1 MIQQGLQ
8 RIRTIRFTARTAI
21 LAVILL
27 AGVARLGLG
36 TCSFGAGE
44 WTIMCPLGYLQ
55 LSLANRSLM
64 PGLLISAGVVAI
76 AAVLLGRSFCG
87 WACPAGLIRT
97 IFKRD
102 RANGARSPQNGQA
115 NIVVGTETG
124 DGELP
129 RWTSYAVLG
138 GALASSF
145 AFGFPVFCAI
155 CPVGLTFGLLF
166 AIVRLVETRQPG
178 LELLIIPAVLAVELL
193 VLRRWCKSLCPLG
206 ALLGLLG
213 SRSKVLLPLVNSAK
227 CLGSQGASC
236 HACARACPEGLD
248 PRTSSTVAMQQ
259 DCTRCLECQTTCPT
273 GAVSLPI
280 VAGAASG
287 EGK

>member
-1 MIQQGLQ
+1 MIRQGLQ

-21 LAVILL
+21 LAVIVL
-27 AGVARLGLG
+27 AGAARLGLG
-36 TCSFGAGE
+36 TCSLGVGE

-64 PGLLISAGVVAI
+64 PGLLISAGVVGL

-97 IFKRD
+97 VFKRD
-102 RANGARSPQNGQA
+102 RANGQA
-115 NIVVGTETG
+115 VPAVRAETG
-124 DGELP
+124 GTELP

-138 GALASSF
+138 GTLASSF

-178 LELLIIPAVLAVELL
+178 IELLIIPAVLAVELL
-193 VLRRWCKSLCPLG
+193 VLRRWCRSLCPLG

-213 SRSKVLLPLVNSAK
+213 SRSRVLLPLVNGSK
-227 CLGSQGASC
+227 CLSAQGASC
-236 HACARACPEGLD
+236 HACAKACPEGID
-248 PRTSSTVAMQQ
+248 PRMGDAVTLQQ
-259 DCTRCLECQTTCPT
+259 GCTRCLECVSTCPT
-273 GAVSLPI
+273 GAVSLP
-280 VAGAASG
+280 VAAGAAAG